1 MLIYDHVLTLDVF
14 GGIGQIRTAYHTY
27 AKGDGGSL

>member
-1 MLIYDHVLTLDVF
+1 MLILDHILTLDVF
-14 GGIGQIRTAYHTY
+14 NGIGQIRTAYHMY